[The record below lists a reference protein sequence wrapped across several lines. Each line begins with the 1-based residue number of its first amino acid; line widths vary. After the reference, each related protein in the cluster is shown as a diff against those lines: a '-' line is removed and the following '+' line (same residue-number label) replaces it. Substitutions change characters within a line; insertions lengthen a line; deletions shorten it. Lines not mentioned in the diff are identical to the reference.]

1 MDTRN
6 NAIWLRKTAAAVILP
21 FAALG
26 LAGCGGG
33 EDTAGP
39 EESADVQD
47 ITEDDGV
54 EESEAADSRYDAAYD
69 QAFVDEMDTY
79 VSETVTLSAKVND
92 DITPKFFSIAGTDD
106 TDVEP
111 LLVMHGEDTMDVQDG
126 LTVKV
131 TGTLHKALDI
141 AALEENMGVDLNESA
156 LENWNGEPYLEAGE
170 ISVLDDN

>member
-6 NAIWLRKTAAAVILP
+6 KDIWLRKTAAAVILP

-39 EESADVQD
+39 EVSADVQD
-47 ITEDDGV
+47 VTEDIN
-54 EESEAADSRYDAAYD
+54 S
-69 QAFVDEMDTY
+69 Y
-79 VSETVTLSAKVND
+79 VSETLTLSAKVND
-92 DITPKFFSIAGTDD
+92 DITPMFFSIAGTDD

-156 LENWNGEPYLEAGE
+156 LENWNGEPYVEAE
-170 ISVLDDN
+170 KISVLDDN